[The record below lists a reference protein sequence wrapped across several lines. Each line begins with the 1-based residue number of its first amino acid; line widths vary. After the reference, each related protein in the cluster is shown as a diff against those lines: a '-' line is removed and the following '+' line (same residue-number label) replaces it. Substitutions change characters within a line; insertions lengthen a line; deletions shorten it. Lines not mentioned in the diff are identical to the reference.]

1 MKVSNITLRV
11 IVHDVHTVHNVHSA
25 ARKPRLH
32 PPLPEDLA
40 EFLRQG
46 ANLIGFLNETRQA
59 GGAFAA

>member
-11 IVHDVHTVHNVHSA
+11 IVHDVHTVHSA
-25 ARKPRLH
+25 ARRPRLH

-40 EFLRQG
+40 ELLRQS
-46 ANLIGFLNETRQA
+46 ANLIGFLNEPRLRV